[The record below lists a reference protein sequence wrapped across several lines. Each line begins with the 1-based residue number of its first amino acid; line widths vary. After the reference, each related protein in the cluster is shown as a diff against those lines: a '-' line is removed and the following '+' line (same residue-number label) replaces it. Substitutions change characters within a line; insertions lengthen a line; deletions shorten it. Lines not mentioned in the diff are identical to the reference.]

1 MMAQYTVPASGVH
14 GVGWHAVEYWPIH
27 NNKSTISKIAQTLL
41 FNFNQYLV
49 ITNWLAEAFVADFMF
64 AAIQGER
71 AANTDYQSFV
81 TE

>member
-1 MMAQYTVPASGVH
+1 
-14 GVGWHAVEYWPIH
+14 
-27 NNKSTISKIAQTLL
+27 
-41 FNFNQYLV
+41 V

-64 AAIQGER
+64 AAIQGEQ